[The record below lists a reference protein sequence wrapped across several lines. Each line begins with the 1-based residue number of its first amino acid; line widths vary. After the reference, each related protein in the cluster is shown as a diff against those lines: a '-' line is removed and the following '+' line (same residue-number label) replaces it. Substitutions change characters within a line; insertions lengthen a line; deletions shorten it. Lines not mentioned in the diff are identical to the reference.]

1 MVAAEEEAAIMPAAQ
16 PRQGVLGMPTA
27 EEWALLVELGNA
39 AYKSGLCPDGVRSGE
54 AAAIIMLSGHELGIL
69 PMQALRMIYVVNGRP
84 SLAADLM
91 KALIA
96 REGAGYIE
104 VVEETDDHITQRAV
118 RTDGRGAREP
128 QVFTWS
134 QADTDKAQLAGSSM
148 NKNYPRVHKEH
159 RSTAVLARRVFPDI
173 IGGLLCTEEA
183 EELPAPR
190 VIEAHFENAP
200 DTTEPPAPPEPEK
213 PTTLGTEG
221 VAEFNRSMQEA
232 ADECVRAGVLAEA
245 DEAGLLKSI
254 GMVTKKEVA
263 RRGFPRLAD
272 LPADQGEEV
281 LASALKQLPA
291 LPTGED
297 EDQYAPESGGPAA
310 QPLLT
315 DGGA

>member
-1 MVAAEEEAAIMPAAQ
+1 MTTITTTY
-16 PRQGVLGMPTA
+16 TA
-27 EEWALLVELGNA
+27 PG
-39 AYKSGLCPDGVRSGE
+39 SGTWLCPDGVRSGE

-245 DEAGLLKSI
+245 DEAGLLLPYGHVHDADAEDLDQVLPHHLAEPVHRFAGIKLAR
-254 GMVTKKEVA
+254 GDGVAEEDAREALRQHDLAA
-263 RRGFPRLAD
+263 RRAQRNRRVFAGTAAAGQYI
-272 LPADQGEEV
+272 PAGN
-281 LASALKQLPA
+281 A
-291 LPTGED
+291 PTR
-297 EDQYAPESGGPAA
+297 
-310 QPLLT
+310 
-315 DGGA
+315 